1 MVEEWTG
8 IIRTVAHLDRERV
21 PQYSLILQAHDSS
34 LTEPRSAT
42 TQVRVRAFTTCF
54 DIAAERRH
62 GRG

>member
-21 PQYSLILQAHDSS
+21 AQYSLILQAHDSS

-42 TQVRVRAFTTCF
+42 TQVRVRAFYDVF
-54 DIAAERRH
+54 
-62 GRG
+62 